1 MIFTSIIITPFSK
14 SASYK
19 MALRE
24 IPYHMAKAPP
34 FDIKEYLHL
43 VRSFHGHVAPGVVVG
58 GFMVNLA
65 REHLRE
71 GTLFNAICETSV
83 CLADA
88 IQLLTPCTIGNG
100 WVKIIN
106 LGRFALSL
114 YDKDHGNGV
123 RVFLDPKTLD
133 KWPEI
138 RSWFFKIKP
147 KAEQDME
154 LLIAQI
160 KEAGE
165 TLCGIHP
172 VQVRPE
178 LLKKQKRGEI
188 VICPRCQE
196 AYPARDGKICRGC
209 QGESPYLLTEASQP
223 HILTIKAA
231 KSHGAY

>member
-1 MIFTSIIITPFSK
+1 MTK
-14 SASYK
+14 
-19 MALRE
+19 LQ
-24 IPYHMAKAPP
+24 P
-34 FDIKEYLHL
+34 FDIEKYLH
-43 VRSFHGHVAPGVVVG
+43 VVQSFHGHVAPGVILG

-65 REHLRE
+65 KGHLPE

-114 YDKDHGNGV
+114 YDKDQGNGF
-123 RVFLDPKTLD
+123 RVFLDPKKLD
-133 KWPEI
+133 NWPEI
-138 RSWFFKIKP
+138 KNWFFKIKP
-147 KAEQDME
+147 KAEQNMD

-165 TLCGIHP
+165 TLWGIHS

-178 LLKKQKRGEI
+178 FLKKEKRGEI
-188 VICPRCQE
+188 VMCPCCQE
-196 AYPARDGKICRGC
+196 AFPARDGKVCRGC
-209 QGESPYLLTEASQP
+209 QGQSPYILTEASEG
-223 HILTIKAA
+223 HILRTNAM
-231 KSHGAY
+231 KSYRGY